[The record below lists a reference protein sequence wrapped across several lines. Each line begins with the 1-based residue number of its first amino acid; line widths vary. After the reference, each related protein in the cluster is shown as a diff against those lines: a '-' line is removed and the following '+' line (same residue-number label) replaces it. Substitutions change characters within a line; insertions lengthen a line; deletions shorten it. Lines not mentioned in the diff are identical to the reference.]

1 MRLDKIKLSG
11 FKSFVDPTTIS
22 FSSNL
27 TGIVGPNGCG
37 KSNTIDAVRWVM
49 GESSAKFLRG
59 ESMADVIF
67 SGSATRKPVGQ
78 ASIELIFDNTDGG
91 VGGQYANY
99 NEISIKRTV
108 SRDGSSVYSLNNTRC
123 RRRDVMDV
131 FLGTGMGP
139 RSYAIIEQ
147 GMISRFIEAKP
158 EEMRHFIE
166 EAAGI
171 SKYKERRRE
180 TENRIK
186 HTRENLERINDL
198 SDELGKQLAH
208 LQRQANTA
216 EKYKILKQEERI
228 AKAQLLALR
237 HRGVDES
244 AQVQKK
250 AIAEKETA
258 YEAAV
263 AELRGVESKLE
274 NMREQHTEA
283 HDHFNEVQGDYYKL
297 GADVARIEQ
306 AIQHSKEKRQQ
317 LQNDAAELKQ
327 TLEEAQQTL
336 AADEARITELN
347 ANHAEIKPAMEQARE
362 TEQASAQTHAKAEE
376 AMQDWQIDWEDF
388 NRHAAEPGKTVQVE
402 QTRIQ
407 HLEEHQQQLHTR
419 VTRYQEELQQL
430 GTDDLERELA
440 ALAEQQSNAAADV
453 TRKAEQLTECQQL
466 ITSQRE
472 QNETHVSTLDTAR
485 RGLQEQQGRYASLKA
500 LQEEA
505 LGKSDAGITDWLS
518 EHGLNDAKRLAESI
532 DVEAHWQTAVET
544 VLGFHLQA
552 IGVEQTGSLGSA
564 LSALDKGVL
573 GIIDKSANVNTAA
586 NSNIAPALSQFVS
599 SDWSLNSLL
608 AGVYTAETVEQALSL
623 RSSLASHESVVTADG
638 VWVGPNWLRMTRNA
652 DERAGVLQRE
662 QEIRDCDKQ
671 IAELGR
677 QVAEQQQLLN
687 EGREALHRHEQ
698 RRDELQVELDT
709 TNQQLSAIKSEL
721 ANRETRL
728 EQLRSRATHIQTQL
742 SELSGLLESDTEAV
756 DSAKQRLQQAESEA
770 ATIESQRAELEQR
783 RDNLR
788 AQLEQAREQA
798 RQDHDE
804 AHQFALKME
813 SINTEL
819 NSTRNAM
826 QRIESQLNNLR
837 QRSAELQQQITNSDA
852 PFREMEQELST
863 ALKMRQEVEER
874 LNAARKNVQDIEH
887 GMRETTDDSGNA
899 DRKVQE
905 VRSQLEQ
912 LRMDFQ
918 GINVRLQTLQ
928 EQIQETGFSLEEL
941 LEGLPDDATEPAW
954 VEMVTKLENRIQRL
968 GAINLAAIDEFKER
982 SERKEYLDKQTEDL
996 VAALTT
1002 LENAISKIDRETR
1015 TRFKETYDKVN
1026 DGLKRMFPRLF
1037 GGGHAY
1043 MELTGDDLLNTGIT
1057 IMARP
1062 PGKRNGTIHLL
1073 SGGEKALTA
1082 VALVFAIFE
1091 LNPAPFCM
1099 LDEVDAPLD
1108 DANVGRFCEL
1118 VKEMSDRIQ
1127 FVFITHNKVTMEMAG
1142 QLMGVTMNEPGCSRL
1157 VTVDVDEAATLAAM

>member
-78 ASIELIFDNTDGG
+78 ASIELLFDNTDGG

-99 NEISIKRTV
+99 NEISIKRVV
-108 SRDGSSVYSLNNTRC
+108 SRDGTSTYFLNNTRC

-158 EEMRHFIE
+158 EEMRVFIE

-216 EKYKILKQEERI
+216 EKYKVLKQEERV

-237 HRGVDES
+237 HRGVDEN
-244 AQVQKK
+244 AQAQKK

-317 LQNDAAELKQ
+317 LQNDATELKQ
-327 TLEEAQQTL
+327 TLDEAQQTL

-362 TEQASAQTHAKAEE
+362 KEQASSQTQASAEE
-376 AMQDWQIDWEDF
+376 AMHDWQIDWEDF
-388 NRHAAEPGKTVQVE
+388 NRNAAEPGKTVQVE

-407 HLEEHQQQLHTR
+407 HLEDHQQQLHTR
-419 VTRYQEELQQL
+419 VARYQEELEQL
-430 GTDDLERELA
+430 GTEPLEREISDLQEKQNDA
-440 ALAEQQSNAAADV
+440 TADV

-466 ITSQRE
+466 IASQRE
-472 QNETHVSTLDTAR
+472 QNETHVSELDTAR
-485 RGLQEQQGRYASLKA
+485 RGLQEQQGRQASLKA

-505 LGKSDAGITDWLS
+505 LGKSDAGITDWLG
-518 EHGLNDAKRLAESI
+518 EHDLNDAKRLAESI
-532 DVEAHWQTAVET
+532 NVDAHWQTAVET

-564 LSALDKGVL
+564 LSELDKGIL
-573 GIIDKSANVNTAA
+573 GIIDKSANVTMAA
-586 NSNIAPALSQFVS
+586 NSNIAPVLSQFVT

-608 AGVYTAETVEQALSL
+608 AGVYTAETVDQALAL

-638 VWVGPNWLRMTRNA
+638 VWVGPNWLRLTRNA

-662 QEIRDCDKQ
+662 QEIRDCEKQ
-671 IAELGR
+671 ISDLGS
-677 QVAEQQQLLN
+677 QVAEQQQFLD
-687 EGREALHRHEQ
+687 EGRDALHGHEQ
-698 RRDELQVELDT
+698 RRDELQTELDV
-709 TNQQLSAIKSEL
+709 TNQQLSAIKSDL
-721 ANRETRL
+721 THRETRL
-728 EQLRSRATHIQTQL
+728 EQLRSRATHIQAQL
-742 SELSGLLESDTEAV
+742 SELGGLLESDTEAV
-756 DSAKQRLQQAESEA
+756 DSAKLRLQQAESEA
-770 ATIESQRAELEQR
+770 ATIEGQRAELEQR

-788 AQLEQAREQA
+788 TQLEEARDQARH
-798 RQDHDE
+798 DHDE

-813 SINTEL
+813 SINAEL
-819 NSTRNAM
+819 NSTRQAM
-826 QRIESQLNNLR
+826 QRIESQLASLR
-837 QRSAELQQQITNSDA
+837 QRSTELQQQIEASDA
-852 PFREMEQELST
+852 PLKEMEQELAA

-874 LNAARKNVQDIEH
+874 LNAARKKVQDIEH

-905 VRSQLEQ
+905 VRGQLEQ

-928 EQIQETGFSLEEL
+928 EQIDETGFALQQLLEEL
-941 LEGLPDDATEPAW
+941 PEDATESVWA
-954 VEMVTKLENRIQRL
+954 EQVTKLENRIQRL

-996 VAALTT
+996 IAALTT
-1002 LENAISKIDRETR
+1002 LENAINKIDRETR

-1108 DANVGRFCEL
+1108 DANVGRFCDL

>member
-49 GESSAKFLRG
+49 GESSAKYLRG

-67 SGSATRKPVGQ
+67 SGSSTRKPVGQ
-78 ASIELIFDNTDGG
+78 ASVELLFDNSDGG

-108 SRDGSSVYSLNNTRC
+108 SRDGISVYYLNNTRC

-186 HTRENLERINDL
+186 HTRENIERINDL

-216 EKYKILKQEERI
+216 EKYKVLKQEERI

-237 HRGVDES
+237 HRGVDENAES
-244 AQVQKK
+244 QKK
-250 AIAEKETA
+250 AIAAKETA

-263 AELRGVESKLE
+263 AALRGVESKLE
-274 NMREQHTEA
+274 SMREQHTEA

-297 GADVARIEQ
+297 GADVARVEQ

-327 TLEEAQQTL
+327 TLDEAQQTL

-362 TEQASAQTHAKAEE
+362 TEQASAQTHAAAEE

-388 NRHAAEPGKTVQVE
+388 NRNAAEPGKTVQVE

-407 HLEEHQQQLHTR
+407 HLEDHQQQLHTR
-419 VTRYQEELQQL
+419 LTRYQEELQKL
-430 GTDDLERELA
+430 GSDDLEREIGGLR
-440 ALAEQQSNAAADV
+440 EQQSNATSDV
-453 TRKAEQLTECQQL
+453 ARKAEQLTECQQL
-466 ITSQRE
+466 ISNQRE
-472 QNETHVSTLDTAR
+472 QNETHVTALDAAR
-485 RGLQEQQGRYASLKA
+485 RGLQEQQGRHASLKA

-532 DVEAHWQTAVET
+532 NVESHWQTAVET

-552 IGVEQTGSLGSA
+552 IGVEQTGNLGTA
-564 LSALDKGVL
+564 LSGLDKGVL
-573 GIIDKSANVNTAA
+573 GIIDKSANVNTAT
-586 NSNIAPALSQFVS
+586 NNNIAPALSQFVT

-623 RSSLASHESVVTADG
+623 RGSLASHESVVTADG

-662 QEIRDCDKQ
+662 QEIRDCEKQ
-671 IAELGR
+671 IETLGN
-677 QVAEQQQLLN
+677 QVAEQQQLLDQ
-687 EGREALHRHEQ
+687 GRDALHGHEQ
-698 RRDELQVELDT
+698 RRDELQIELDT
-709 TNQQLSAIKSEL
+709 TNQQVSAIKSEL

-728 EQLRSRATHIQTQL
+728 EQLRSRAAHIQTQL
-742 SELSGLLESDTEAV
+742 SELSGLLDSDTEAV
-756 DSAKQRLQQAESEA
+756 DSAKQRLQQAETEA
-770 ATIESQRAELEQR
+770 ATIEGQRAELEQR

-788 AQLEQAREQA
+788 AQLEQVREQA

-819 NSTRNAM
+819 SSTRHAM
-826 QRIESQLNNLR
+826 QRIESQLNSLR
-837 QRSAELQQQITNSDA
+837 QRSAELQQQITDSDA
-852 PFREMEQELST
+852 PLKEMEQELSS

-874 LNAARKNVQDIEH
+874 LNAARKSVQDIEH

-928 EQIQETGFSLEEL
+928 EQIEETGFALQEL
-941 LEGLPDDATEPAW
+941 LEGLPEDATESGW
-954 VEMVTKLENRIQRL
+954 IELVTKLESRIQRL

-1002 LENAISKIDRETR
+1002 LENAIAKIDRETR

-1026 DGLKRMFPRLF
+1026 DGLKKTFPRLF

-1082 VALVFAIFE
+1082 VALVFSIFE

>member
-49 GESSAKFLRG
+49 GESSAKYLRG

-67 SGSATRKPVGQ
+67 SGSSTRKPVGQ
-78 ASIELIFDNTDGG
+78 ASVELLFDNSDGG

-108 SRDGSSVYSLNNTRC
+108 SRDGASVYFLNNTRC

-216 EKYKILKQEERI
+216 EKYKVLKQEERI

-237 HRGVDES
+237 HRGVDEN
-244 AQVQKK
+244 AQSQKK

-263 AELRGVESKLE
+263 ADLRGVESKLE
-274 NMREQHTEA
+274 SMREQHTEA
-283 HDHFNEVQGDYYKL
+283 HDHFNEVQGDFYKF

-317 LQNDAAELKQ
+317 LQNDASELKQ
-327 TLEEAQQTL
+327 TLDEAQKTL

-362 TEQASAQTHAKAEE
+362 TEQASAKTHTAAEE

-388 NRHAAEPGKTVQVE
+388 NRNAAEPGKTVQVE

-407 HLEEHQQQLHTR
+407 HLEDHQQQLHTR
-419 VTRYQEELQQL
+419 VTRYQDELQQL
-430 GTDDLERELA
+430 GSDDLEREIGGLR
-440 ALAEQQSNAAADV
+440 EQQSNATADV
-453 TRKAEQLTECQQL
+453 SRKAEQLTECQQL
-466 ITSQRE
+466 ISSQRE
-472 QNETHVSTLDTAR
+472 QNETHVSALDTAR
-485 RGLQEQQGRYASLKA
+485 RSLQEQQGRHASLKA

-532 DVEAHWQTAVET
+532 NVESHWQTAVET

-552 IGVEQTGSLGSA
+552 IGVEQTGNLGTA
-564 LSALDKGVL
+564 LSGLDKGVL
-573 GIIDKSANVNTAA
+573 GIIDKSANVNTTAS
-586 NSNIAPALSQFVS
+586 SNIAPALSQFVT

-623 RSSLASHESVVTADG
+623 RSSLVSHESVVTADG

-662 QEIRDCDKQ
+662 QEIRDCDTQ
-671 IAELGR
+671 IDTLGS
-677 QVAEQQQLLN
+677 QVAEQQQLLD
-687 EGREALHRHEQ
+687 EGRESLHQHEQ
-698 RRDELQVELDT
+698 RRDELQIELDT
-709 TNQQLSAIKSEL
+709 TNQQVSAIKSEL

-770 ATIESQRAELEQR
+770 STIEGQRTELEQR

-826 QRIESQLNNLR
+826 QRIEAQLNTLC
-837 QRSAELQQQITNSDA
+837 QRNAELQQQISGSEA
-852 PFREMEQELST
+852 PLKEMEQELSA

-874 LNAARKNVQDIEH
+874 LNAARKSVQDIEH
-887 GMRETTDDSGNA
+887 GMRKTTDDSGNA

-905 VRSQLEQ
+905 MRSQLEQ

-928 EQIQETGFSLEEL
+928 EQIEETGFSLQEL
-941 LEGLPDDATEPAW
+941 LEGLPDDATESSW
-954 VEMVTKLENRIQRL
+954 LEMVTKLENRIQRL

-1002 LENAISKIDRETR
+1002 LENAIAKIDRETR

-1026 DGLKRMFPRLF
+1026 DGLKKVFPRLF

-1082 VALVFAIFE
+1082 VALVFSIFE

-1142 QLMGVTMNEPGCSRL
+1142 QLMGVTMSEPGCSRL

>member
-11 FKSFVDPTTIS
+11 FKSFVDPTSIS

-78 ASIELIFDNTDGG
+78 ASIELLFDNTDGG

-99 NEISIKRTV
+99 NEISIKRVV
-108 SRDGSSVYSLNNTRC
+108 SRDGTSTYFLNNTRC

-158 EEMRHFIE
+158 EEMRVFIE

-198 SDELGKQLAH
+198 SDELAKQLAH

-216 EKYKILKQEERI
+216 EKYKVLKQEERI

-237 HRGVDES
+237 HRGVDEN
-244 AQVQKK
+244 AETQKK

-327 TLEEAQQTL
+327 TLDEAQQTL
-336 AADEARITELN
+336 ATDEARITELN

-362 TEQASAQTHAKAEE
+362 TEQASSKTQAAAEE
-376 AMQDWQIDWEDF
+376 AMHDWQIDWEDF
-388 NRHAAEPGKTVQVE
+388 NRNAAEPGKTVQVE

-407 HLEEHQQQLHTR
+407 HLEDHQQQLHMR
-419 VTRYQEELQQL
+419 VTRYQEELRQL
-430 GTDDLERELA
+430 GTDDLESEISHLQ
-440 ALAEQQSNAAADV
+440 EQQTNATEDV

-466 ITSQRE
+466 IASQRE
-472 QNETHVSTLDTAR
+472 QNETHVTALDTAR
-485 RGLQEQQGRYASLKA
+485 RGLQEQQGRQASLNA

-505 LGKSDAGITDWLS
+505 LGKSDTGITDWLGQ
-518 EHGLNDAKRLAESI
+518 HGLNDAKRLAESI
-532 DVEAHWQTAVET
+532 NVDAHWQTAVET

-552 IGVEQTGSLGSA
+552 IGVEQTGDLGSA
-564 LSALDKGVL
+564 LSELDKGVL
-573 GIIDKSANVNTAA
+573 GIIDKAANVNTAA
-586 NSNIAPALSQFVS
+586 SSNIAPPLSEFVS

-608 AGVYTAETVEQALSL
+608 AGVYTAETVEQALDL
-623 RSSLASHESVVTADG
+623 RSSLSSHESVVTADG
-638 VWVGPNWLRMTRNA
+638 IWVGPNWLRLTRNA

-662 QEIRDCDKQ
+662 QEIRDCEKQ
-671 IAELGR
+671 IEELGN
-677 QVAEQQQLLN
+677 QVADEQKLLD
-687 EGREALHRHEQ
+687 EGRDALHSHEQ

-709 TNQQLSAIKSEL
+709 TNQQLSSIKSDL
-721 ANRETRL
+721 THRETRL

-742 SELSGLLESDTEAV
+742 SELGGLLESDTEAV
-756 DSAKQRLQQAESEA
+756 DSAKQRLQQAETEA
-770 ATIESQRAELEQR
+770 ATIEGQRTDLEQR

-788 AQLEQAREQA
+788 MQLEQAREQA

-819 NSTRNAM
+819 NSTRQAM
-826 QRIESQLNNLR
+826 QRIESQLNGLQ
-837 QRSAELQQQITNSDA
+837 QRSAELQQQITDSEA
-852 PFREMEQELST
+852 PLKDMEQELSS

-874 LNAARKNVQDIEH
+874 LNAARKKVQDIEH

-905 VRSQLEQ
+905 VRGQLEQ

-918 GINVRLQTLQ
+918 GINVRLQTLL
-928 EQIQETGFSLEEL
+928 EQIEETGFALQEL
-941 LEGLPDDATEPAW
+941 LEGLPEDATESVWA
-954 VEMVTKLENRIQRL
+954 EQVTKLENRIQRL

-996 VAALTT
+996 IAALTT
-1002 LENAISKIDRETR
+1002 LENAINKIDRETR

-1108 DANVGRFCEL
+1108 DANVGRFCDL

>member
-49 GESSAKFLRG
+49 GESSAKLLRG
-59 ESMADVIF
+59 ESMADVVF
-67 SGSATRKPVGQ
+67 SGSSTRKPVGQ
-78 ASIELIFDNTDGG
+78 ASVELIFDNADGR
-91 VGGQYANY
+91 VGGQYAGY
-99 NEISIKRTV
+99 SEISVKRTV
-108 SRDGSSVYSLNNTRC
+108 SRDGTSTYFLNNARC

-158 EEMRHFIE
+158 EEMRVFIE

-171 SKYKERRRE
+171 SKYKERRKE

-186 HTRENLERINDL
+186 HTRENLDRINDL
-198 SDELGKQLAH
+198 TDELSKQLAH

-216 EKYKILKQEERI
+216 EKYKVLKQEERVT
-228 AKAQLLALR
+228 KAQLLALR
-237 HRGVDES
+237 RRGVDENS
-244 AQVQKK
+244 EKQKK
-250 AIAEKETA
+250 AIAEKETS

-263 AELRGVESKLE
+263 ASLRGVESKLE
-274 NMREQHTEA
+274 GLREQHTEA
-283 HDHFNEVQGDYYKL
+283 HDSFNEVQGNYYKL
-297 GADVARIEQ
+297 GADVARVEQ

-317 LQNDAAELKQ
+317 LQADAAELKE
-327 TLEEAQQTL
+327 TLAEAQQTL
-336 AADEARITELN
+336 TADEARITELN
-347 ANHAEIKPAMEQARE
+347 TTQAEIKPALEQARQ
-362 TEQASAQTHAKAEE
+362 TEQSSAKTLAAAEE
-376 AMQDWQIDWEDF
+376 AMHDWQIDWEGF
-388 NRHAAEPGKTVQVE
+388 THSAAEPGKTVQVE

-407 HLEEHQQQLHTR
+407 HLEDHQQQLHMR
-419 VTRYQEELQQL
+419 VTRYQDELQQL
-430 GTDDLERELA
+430 GGDELEREIAGLT
-440 ALAEQQSNAAADV
+440 EQRSNAANAIES
-453 TRKAEQLTECQQL
+453 KSQQLIECQQQ

-472 QNETHVSTLDTAR
+472 HNESHVTALDTAR
-485 RGLQEQQGRYASLKA
+485 REQQEQQGRQASLKA
-500 LQEEA
+500 LQEDA
-505 LGKSDAGITDWLS
+505 LGKGDTDITDWLGKH
-518 EHGLNDAKRLAESI
+518 ELNDAKRLAESI
-532 DVEAHWQTAVET
+532 KVESHWQTAVET

-552 IGVEQTGSLGSA
+552 IGVEQTGSLGTA
-564 LSALDKGVL
+564 LSTLDKGVL
-573 GIIDKSANVNTAA
+573 GLIDKSANVNSAA
-586 NSNIAPALSQFVS
+586 SNNIAPALSEFVT

-608 AGVYTAETVEQALSL
+608 AGVYTAETVEQALAL

-662 QEIRDCDKQ
+662 QEIRETEQK
-671 IAELGR
+671 ISELGN
-677 QVAEQQQLLN
+677 QVAEQQRLLD
-687 EGREALHRHEQ
+687 EGRDALHGHER

-709 TNQQLSAIKSEL
+709 ANQQLSAINAEL
-721 ANRETRL
+721 SNRETRL
-728 EQLRSRATHIQTQL
+728 EQLRSRATHIKNQL
-742 SELSGLLESDTEAV
+742 TELGDLLESDTQAV
-756 DSAKQRLQQAESEA
+756 DSAKGRLQEAEEA
-770 ATIESQRAELEQR
+770 AKAIEAQRGELEQR

-788 AQLEQAREQA
+788 AQLDQAREQA
-798 RQDHDE
+798 RRDHDE
-804 AHQFALKME
+804 AHQYALKME
-813 SINTEL
+813 SISTEL
-819 NSTRNAM
+819 SSTRNAM
-826 QRIESQLNNLR
+826 QRIESQLNTLR
-837 QRSAELQQQITNSDA
+837 QRGNELQQQLDDSDA
-852 PFREMEQELST
+852 PLKEMEEELAES
-863 ALKMRQEVEER
+863 LKSRQQVEEH
-874 LNAARKNVQDIEH
+874 LNAARKAVQDIEH

-928 EQIQETGFSLEEL
+928 EQIDETGFVLQEL
-941 LEGLPDDATEPAW
+941 YEGLPDDANESVWA
-954 VEMVTKLENRIQRL
+954 EQATKLENRIQRL

-996 VAALTT
+996 IAALTT

-1015 TRFKETYDKVN
+1015 ARFKETYDKVN
-1026 DGLKRMFPRLF
+1026 DGIKRMFPRLF

-1108 DANVGRFCEL
+1108 DANVSRFCDL
-1118 VKEMSDRIQ
+1118 VKEMSDNIQ
-1127 FVFITHNKVTMEMAG
+1127 FIFISHNKVTMEMAG

-1157 VTVDVDEAATLAAM
+1157 VSVDIDEAATLAAM

>member
-49 GESSAKFLRG
+49 GESSAKYLRG

-67 SGSATRKPVGQ
+67 SGSSTRKPVGQ
-78 ASIELIFDNTDGG
+78 ASVELLFDNSDGG

-108 SRDGSSVYSLNNTRC
+108 SRDGISVYYLNNTRC

-186 HTRENLERINDL
+186 HTRENIERINDL

-216 EKYKILKQEERI
+216 EKYKVLKQEERI

-237 HRGVDES
+237 HRGVDENAES
-244 AQVQKK
+244 QKK
-250 AIAEKETA
+250 AIAAKETA

-263 AELRGVESKLE
+263 AALRGVESKLE
-274 NMREQHTEA
+274 SMREQHTEA

-297 GADVARIEQ
+297 GADVARVEQ

-327 TLEEAQQTL
+327 TLDEAQQTL

-362 TEQASAQTHAKAEE
+362 TEQASAQAHAAAEE

-388 NRHAAEPGKTVQVE
+388 NRNAAEPGKTVQVE

-407 HLEEHQQQLHTR
+407 HLEDHQQQLHTR
-419 VTRYQEELQQL
+419 LTRYQEELQKL
-430 GTDDLERELA
+430 GSDDLEREIGGLR
-440 ALAEQQSNAAADV
+440 EQQSNATSDV
-453 TRKAEQLTECQQL
+453 ARKAEQLTECQQL
-466 ITSQRE
+466 ISNQRE
-472 QNETHVSTLDTAR
+472 QNETHVTALDAAR
-485 RGLQEQQGRYASLKA
+485 RGLQEQQGRHASLKA

-532 DVEAHWQTAVET
+532 NVESHWQTAVET

-552 IGVEQTGSLGSA
+552 IGVEQTGNLGTA
-564 LSALDKGVL
+564 LSGLDKGVL
-573 GIIDKSANVNTAA
+573 GIIDKSANVNTAT
-586 NSNIAPALSQFVS
+586 NNNIAPALSQFVT

-623 RSSLASHESVVTADG
+623 RGSLASHESVVTADG

-662 QEIRDCDKQ
+662 QEIRDCEKQ
-671 IAELGR
+671 IETLGN
-677 QVAEQQQLLN
+677 QVAEQQQLLDQ
-687 EGREALHRHEQ
+687 GRDALHGHEQ
-698 RRDELQVELDT
+698 RRDELQIELDT
-709 TNQQLSAIKSEL
+709 TNQQVSAIKSEL

-728 EQLRSRATHIQTQL
+728 EQLRSRAAHIQTQL
-742 SELSGLLESDTEAV
+742 SELSGLLDSDTEAV
-756 DSAKQRLQQAESEA
+756 DSAKQRLQQAETEA
-770 ATIESQRAELEQR
+770 ATIEGQRAELEQR

-788 AQLEQAREQA
+788 AQLEQVREQA

-819 NSTRNAM
+819 SSTRHAM
-826 QRIESQLNNLR
+826 QRIESQLNSLR
-837 QRSAELQQQITNSDA
+837 QRSAELQQQITDSDA
-852 PFREMEQELST
+852 PLKEMEQELSS

-874 LNAARKNVQDIEH
+874 LNAARKSVQDIEH

-928 EQIQETGFSLEEL
+928 EQIEETGFALQEL
-941 LEGLPDDATEPAW
+941 LEGLPEDATESGW
-954 VEMVTKLENRIQRL
+954 IELVTKLESRIQRL

-1002 LENAISKIDRETR
+1002 LENAIAKIDRETR

-1026 DGLKRMFPRLF
+1026 DGLKKTFPRLF

-1082 VALVFAIFE
+1082 VALVFSIFE

>member
-49 GESSAKFLRG
+49 GESSAKMLRG

-67 SGSATRKPVGQ
+67 SGSSTRKPVGQ
-78 ASIELIFDNTDGG
+78 ASVELLFDNTDGG

-108 SRDGSSVYSLNNTRC
+108 SRDGTSIYFLNNTRC

-198 SDELGKQLAH
+198 SDELGKQIAH

-216 EKYKILKQEERI
+216 EKYKVLKQEERV

-237 HRGVDES
+237 HRGVNENS
-244 AQVQKK
+244 EAQKK

-263 AELRGVESKLE
+263 ADLRGVESKLE
-274 NMREQHTEA
+274 HMREQHTEA
-283 HDHFNEVQGDYYKL
+283 HDKFNEVQGDYYKL

-317 LQNDAAELKQ
+317 LQNDAIELEQ
-327 TLEEAQQTL
+327 TLNEAQQTL

-347 ANHAEIKPAMEQARE
+347 ANHAEIKPAMEQAQE
-362 TEQASAQTHAKAEE
+362 TEKVSTQMHTAAEE
-376 AMQDWQIDWEDF
+376 AMHDWQIDWEDF

-407 HLEEHQQQLHTR
+407 HLEDHQQQLHTR

-430 GTDDLERELA
+430 GTDDLEREIGGLS
-440 ALAEQQSNAAADV
+440 EQQTNATADV
-453 TRKAEQLTECQQL
+453 TRKSEQLTECQQL

-472 QNETHVSTLDTAR
+472 QNETHVTALDTAR
-485 RGLQEQQGRYASLKA
+485 RGLQEQQGRHASLKA

-505 LGKSDAGITDWLS
+505 LGKSDAGITEWLGK
-518 EHGLNDAKRLAESI
+518 HGLDNAKRLAESI
-532 DVEAHWQTAVET
+532 KVEAHWQTAVET

-552 IGVEQTGSLGSA
+552 IGVEQTGDLGSA
-564 LSALDKGVL
+564 LSGLNKGVL

-586 NSNIAPALSQFVS
+586 SSNIAPALSQFVS

-623 RSSLASHESVVTADG
+623 RGSLASHESVVTADG

-662 QEIRDCDKQ
+662 QEIRDCEKQ
-671 IAELGR
+671 IEELGN
-677 QVAEQQQLLN
+677 QVAEQQQLLD
-687 EGREALHRHEQ
+687 EGRTALHDHEQ
-698 RRDELQVELDT
+698 RRDELQIELDT
-709 TNQQLSAIKSEL
+709 TNQQLSSIKSEL

-728 EQLRSRATHIQTQL
+728 EQLRSRATHIQVQL
-742 SELSGLLESDTEAV
+742 SELGGLVESDTEAV
-756 DSAKQRLQQAESEA
+756 DLAKQRLQQAESEA
-770 ATIESQRAELEQR
+770 ATIEGQRAELELR

-826 QRIESQLNNLR
+826 QRIESQLNSLR
-837 QRSAELQQQITNSDA
+837 QRSGELQQQITDSNA
-852 PFREMEQELST
+852 PFKEMQESLS
-863 ALKMRQEVEER
+863 ASLKLRQESEEK
-874 LNAARKNVQDIEH
+874 LNAARKSVQDIEH

-899 DRKVQE
+899 DRKVQQ
-905 VRSQLEQ
+905 VRGQLEQ

-928 EQIQETGFSLEEL
+928 EQIEETSFVLQEL

-954 VEMVTKLENRIQRL
+954 AEQVTKLESRIQRL

-996 VAALTT
+996 VEALAT
-1002 LENAISKIDRETR
+1002 LENAIAKIDRETR

-1026 DGLKRMFPRLF
+1026 DGLKKMFPRLF

-1082 VALVFAIFE
+1082 VALVFSIFE

>member
-1 MRLDKIKLSG
+1 MRLDKIKLAG

-49 GESSAKFLRG
+49 GESSAKLLRG

-78 ASIELIFDNTDGG
+78 ASIELLFDNSDGG
-91 VGGQYANY
+91 AGGQYANY
-99 NEISIKRTV
+99 NEISVKRTV
-108 SRDGSSVYSLNNTRC
+108 SRDGTSVYALNNTRC

-158 EEMRHFIE
+158 DEMRVFIE

-180 TENRIK
+180 TENRIR

-198 SDELGKQLAH
+198 TEELGKQIAH

-216 EKYKILKQEERI
+216 EKYKTLKQEERI

-237 HRGVDES
+237 HRGVNEN
-244 AQVQKK
+244 AEVQKK

-274 NMREQHTEA
+274 SMREQHTEA
-283 HDHFNEVQGDYYKL
+283 HDHFNVVQGDYYKL

-336 AADEARITELN
+336 AADEALVTELN
-347 ANHAEIKPAMEQARE
+347 ANHAEIQPAMEQARE
-362 TEQASAQTHAKAEE
+362 AEQLSAQTHSAAEE
-376 AMQDWQIDWEDF
+376 AMQDWQIDWEEF
-388 NRHAAEPGKTVQVE
+388 NRNAAEPGKTMQVE

-407 HLEEHQQQLHTR
+407 HLEDHQQQLHTR
-419 VTRYQEELQQL
+419 VSRYQEELQQL
-430 GTDDLERELA
+430 GTNDLEREITQLH
-440 ALAEQQSNAAADV
+440 EQKSNADEDV
-453 TRKAEQLTECQQL
+453 ARKAEQLTECQHL
-466 ITSQRE
+466 IASQRE
-472 QNETHVSTLDTAR
+472 ENETHVTTLDTAR
-485 RGLQEQQGRYASLKA
+485 RGLQEQQGRHASLKA

-505 LGKSDAGITDWLS
+505 LGKSDADITDWLS
-518 EHGLNDAKRLAESI
+518 EHGLNNAKRLAESI
-532 DVEAHWQTAVET
+532 KVDAQWQTAVET

-552 IGVEQTGSLGSA
+552 IGVEQTGNLGSA
-564 LSALDKGVL
+564 LSAIDKGIL
-573 GIIDKSANVNTAA
+573 GLIDKSANVNTAA
-586 NSNIAPALSQFVS
+586 SNNIAPALSQFVT

-608 AGVYTAETVEQALSL
+608 AGVYTAENVEQALSL
-623 RSSLASHESVVTADG
+623 RSSLASHESIVTADG
-638 VWVGPNWLRMTRNA
+638 VWIGPNWLRMTRNA

-662 QEIRDCDKQ
+662 QEIRDCEKK
-671 IAELGR
+671 ISELGA
-677 QVAEQQQLLN
+677 QVAEQQKLLD
-687 EGREALHRHEQ
+687 EGREALHQHEQ
-698 RRDELQVELDT
+698 RRDDLQTELDT
-709 TNQQLSAIKSEL
+709 ANQQLSSLKSEL
-721 ANRETRL
+721 TQRETRL

-742 SELSGLLESDTEAV
+742 AELGGLLESDTEAV
-756 DSAKQRLQQAESEA
+756 DSAKERLQKAESEV
-770 ATIESQRAELEQR
+770 ATIESQRTELEQR

-788 AQLEQAREQA
+788 TQLEQAREQA

-804 AHQFALKME
+804 AHQFALKMQ
-813 SINTEL
+813 SISTEL
-819 NSTRNAM
+819 TSTRNAM
-826 QRIESQLNNLR
+826 QRIESQLNNLQ
-837 QRSAELQQQITNSDA
+837 QRSAEFQKQIADTDA
-852 PFREMEQELST
+852 PLQEMELGLAT
-863 ALKMRQEVEER
+863 ALTARQEVEER
-874 LNAARKNVQDIEH
+874 LNAARAKVQEIEH
-887 GMRETTDDSGNA
+887 GMRETTDDSGHA

-905 VRSQLEQ
+905 ERGLLEQ

-928 EQIQETGFSLEEL
+928 EQIEETGFALQEL
-941 LEGLPDDATEPAW
+941 LEGLPEDATEPGW
-954 VEMVTKLENRIQRL
+954 VEMVAKLENRIQRL

-996 VAALTT
+996 EAALTT

-1026 DGLKRMFPRLF
+1026 DGLKKMFPRLF

-1043 MELTGDDLLNTGIT
+1043 MELTGDDLLSTGIT

-1108 DANVGRFCEL
+1108 DANVARFCDL

>member
-49 GESSAKFLRG
+49 GESSAKLLRG

-78 ASIELIFDNTDGG
+78 ASIELVFDNSDGG
-91 VGGQYANY
+91 VGGQYAGY
-99 NEISIKRTV
+99 NEISVKRTV
-108 SRDGSSVYSLNNTRC
+108 SRDGTSTYFLNNTRC

-158 EEMRHFIE
+158 EEMRVFIE

-171 SKYKERRRE
+171 SKYKERRKE

-216 EKYKILKQEERI
+216 EKYKVLKQEERV

-237 HRGVDES
+237 RRGVDEKS
-244 AQVQKK
+244 ESQKK
-250 AIAEKETA
+250 AITEKETA

-263 AELRGVESKLE
+263 ASLRGVESKLE
-274 NMREQHTEA
+274 GLREQHTEA

-306 AIQHSKEKRQQ
+306 AIQHTKEKRQQ
-317 LQNDAAELKQ
+317 LQADANELKV
-327 TLEEAQQTL
+327 TLSEAQQTL

-347 ANHAEIKPAMEQARE
+347 ASQAEIKPALEQAQA
-362 TEQASAQTHAKAEE
+362 TEQASSQTLAAADE
-376 AMQDWQIDWEDF
+376 AMHDWQIDWEGF
-388 NRHAAEPGKTVQVE
+388 NRSAAEPGKTVQVE

-407 HLEEHQQQLHTR
+407 HLEDHQQQLHTR

-430 GTDDLERELA
+430 GTADLEREIA
-440 ALAEQQSNAAADV
+440 NLAEQQTNANTAIEN
-453 TRKAEQLTECQQL
+453 KSQQLTECQQQ
-466 ITSQRE
+466 ITGQRE
-472 QNETHVSTLDTAR
+472 NNETHVTVLDTAR
-485 RGLQEQQGRYASLKA
+485 SGLQEQQGRQASLKA
-500 LQEEA
+500 LQEDA
-505 LGKSDAGITDWLS
+505 LGKGDTDITDWLGQ
-518 EHGLNDAKRLAESI
+518 HGLNDAKRLAESI
-532 DVEAHWQTAVET
+532 KVESHWQTAVET

-552 IGVEQTGSLGSA
+552 IGVEETGDLGSA

-573 GIIDKSANVNTAA
+573 GIIDKSANVNSAA
-586 NSNIAPALSQFVS
+586 NSNIAPSLSEFVT

-608 AGVYTAETVEQALSL
+608 SGVYTAETVEQALSL
-623 RSSLASHESVVTADG
+623 RSSLSSHESIVTADG
-638 VWVGPNWLRMTRNA
+638 IWVGPNWLRMTRNA

-662 QEIRDCDKQ
+662 QEIRETEQQ
-671 IAELGR
+671 ISELSN
-677 QVAEQQQLLN
+677 QVAEQQRLLD
-687 EGREALHRHEQ
+687 EGRDALHGHEH
-698 RRDELQVELDT
+698 RRDELQTELDT
-709 TNQQLSAIKSEL
+709 ANQQLSSIKAEL
-721 ANRETRL
+721 SNRETRL
-728 EQLRSRATHIQTQL
+728 EQLRSRASHIQNQL
-742 SELSGLLESDTEAV
+742 VELGGLLESDTQAV
-756 DSAKQRLQQAESEA
+756 DSAKGRLQQAESEA
-770 ATIESQRAELEQR
+770 EAIEKQRGELEQR

-788 AQLEQAREQA
+788 AQLEEAREQA

-813 SINTEL
+813 SISTEL

-826 QRIESQLNNLR
+826 QRIESQLQNLQ
-837 QRSAELQQQITNSDA
+837 QRGSELQQQIDESSA
-852 PFREMEQELST
+852 PLQEMEQELASS
-863 ALKMRQEVEER
+863 LKMRQEAEER
-874 LNAARKNVQDIEH
+874 LNAARKSVQDIEH

-905 VRSQLEQ
+905 VRGQLEQ

-928 EQIQETGFSLEEL
+928 EQIDETGFALQEL
-941 LEGLPDDATEPAW
+941 YEGLPEDATESAW
-954 VEMVTKLENRIQRL
+954 AEQVTKLENRIQRL

-996 VAALTT
+996 IAALTT
-1002 LENAISKIDRETR
+1002 LENAINKIDRETR

-1026 DGLKRMFPRLF
+1026 AGLKRTFPRLF

-1082 VALVFAIFE
+1082 VALVFSIFE

-1108 DANVGRFCEL
+1108 DANVTRFCEL

-1127 FVFITHNKVTMEMAG
+1127 FIFISHNKVTMEMAG
-1142 QLMGVTMNEPGCSRL
+1142 QLMGVTMNEPGCSRM
-1157 VTVDVDEAATLAAM
+1157 VSVDIDEAATLAAM

>member
-49 GESSAKFLRG
+49 GESSAKYLRG

-78 ASIELIFDNTDGG
+78 ASIELLFDNTDGG

-99 NEISIKRTV
+99 NEISIKRAV
-108 SRDGSSVYSLNNTRC
+108 SRDGTSTYFLNNTRC

-158 EEMRHFIE
+158 EEMRVFIE

-216 EKYKILKQEERI
+216 EKYKVLKQEERI
-228 AKAQLLALR
+228 TKAQLLALR
-237 HRGVDES
+237 HRGVDEN
-244 AQVQKK
+244 AEAQKK

-263 AELRGVESKLE
+263 AALRGVESKLE
-274 NMREQHTEA
+274 SMRSEHTEA
-283 HDHFNEVQGDYYKL
+283 HDKFNEVQGDYYKL

-306 AIQHSKEKRQQ
+306 AIQHNKEKRQQ
-317 LQNDAAELKQ
+317 LQNDATELKQ
-327 TLEEAQQTL
+327 TLNEAQQTL
-336 AADEARITELN
+336 AADESRITELN
-347 ANHAEIKPAMEQARE
+347 TNHALIIPEMALARQA
-362 TEQASAQTHAKAEE
+362 EQASAKTHATAEE
-376 AMQDWQIDWEDF
+376 AMHDWQIDWEDF
-388 NRHAAEPGKTVQVE
+388 NRNAAEPGKIVQVE

-407 HLEEHQQQLHTR
+407 HLEDHQQQLHTR
-419 VTRYQEELQQL
+419 VARYQEEMQQL
-430 GTDDLERELA
+430 GTDVLEQEINDLQ
-440 ALAEQQSNAAADV
+440 EQQSNASAEV
-453 TRKAEQLTECQQL
+453 SRKAEQLTECQQL
-466 ITSQRE
+466 IASQRE
-472 QNETHVSTLDTAR
+472 QNETHVSALDIAR
-485 RGLQEQQGRYASLKA
+485 SNLQEQQGRQASLKA

-505 LGKSDAGITDWLS
+505 LGKSDSGITDWL
-518 EHGLNDAKRLAESI
+518 EAHGLSNAKRLAESI
-532 DVEAHWQTAVET
+532 EVDGHWQTAVET

-552 IGVEQTGSLGSA
+552 IGVEQTGKLGSA
-564 LSALDKGVL
+564 LSEIDKGML
-573 GIIDKSANVNTAA
+573 GIIDQSAKVNTAA
-586 NSNIAPALSQFVS
+586 SSNIAPSLSQYVS
-599 SDWSLNSLL
+599 SDWSLNALI
-608 AGVYTAETVEQALSL
+608 AGVYTAETVDQALKL
-623 RSSLASHESVVTADG
+623 RDSLASHESIVTADG

-662 QEIRDCDKQ
+662 QEIRDCESQ
-671 IAELGR
+671 IKTLSD
-677 QVAEQQQLLN
+677 QVAEHLKALE
-687 EGREALHRHEQ
+687 EGRSTLHAHEQ
-698 RRDELQVELDT
+698 RRGELQSELDT

-721 ANRETRL
+721 AQRETRL

-742 SELSGLLESDTEAV
+742 SELGNLLESDTEAV
-756 DSAKQRLQQAESEA
+756 DSAKQRLQQAETEA
-770 ATIESQRAELEQR
+770 ATIENQRAELEKR

-788 AQLEQAREQA
+788 VQLEQAREQA
-798 RQDHDE
+798 RQDYDE

-813 SINTEL
+813 AINTEL

-826 QRIESQLNNLR
+826 QRIESQLN
-837 QRSAELQQQITNSDA
+837 SLQQRNTELEQQISSSDE
-852 PFREMEQELST
+852 PLKEMELELAD
-863 ALKMRQEVEER
+863 ALKKRQEVEER
-874 LNAARKNVQDIEH
+874 LNASRKKVQDIEH

-899 DRKVQE
+899 DRKVQQ
-905 VRSQLEQ
+905 VRSELEQ

-928 EQIQETGFSLEEL
+928 EQIEETDFVLKDL
-941 LEGLPDDATEPAW
+941 LEGLPEDATEKAW
-954 VEMVTKLENRIQRL
+954 SEQATKLENRIQRL

-1002 LENAISKIDRETR
+1002 LENAINKIDRETR

-1108 DANVGRFCEL
+1108 DANVGRFCDL
-1118 VKEMSDRIQ
+1118 VKEMSEKIQ

>member
-49 GESSAKFLRG
+49 GESSAKMLRG

-78 ASIELIFDNTDGG
+78 ASVELFFDNTDGR
-91 VGGQYANY
+91 VGGQYASY
-99 NEISIKRTV
+99 NEISVKRVV
-108 SRDGSSVYSLNNTRC
+108 SRDGTSTYFLNNTRC

-216 EKYKILKQEERI
+216 EKYKELKQEERV

-237 HRGVDES
+237 RRGVDEN
-244 AQVQKK
+244 AEVQKK

-263 AELRGVESKLE
+263 ADLRGVESKLE
-274 NMREQHTEA
+274 NLRSQHTEA

-297 GADVARIEQ
+297 GADVARVEQ
-306 AIQHSKEKRQQ
+306 AIQHTKEKRQQ
-317 LQNDAAELKQ
+317 LQADANELKV
-327 TLEEAQQTL
+327 TLSEAQQTL
-336 AADEARITELN
+336 SADEARITELN
-347 ANHAEIKPAMEQARE
+347 TAQAEIAPAMEQANV
-362 TEQASAQTHAKAEE
+362 TKQASSQTLATADE
-376 AMQDWQIDWEDF
+376 AMQDWQLDWEGF
-388 NRHAAEPGKTVQVE
+388 TRSAAEPGKTVQVE

-407 HLEEHQQQLHTR
+407 HLEDHQQQLHTR
-419 VTRYQEELQQL
+419 VTRYQEELREL
-430 GTDDLERELA
+430 GTDNLEREIAGLS
-440 ALAEQQSNAAADV
+440 EQQSNAAAAINS
-453 TRKAEQLTECQQL
+453 KSQQLTECQQL
-466 ITSQRE
+466 IASQRE
-472 QNETHVSTLDTAR
+472 HNETHVTALDSAR
-485 RGLQEQQGRYASLKA
+485 RGLQEQQGRQASLQA
-500 LQEEA
+500 LQEDA
-505 LGKSDAGITDWLS
+505 LGKGDADITDWLS
-518 EHGLNDAKRLAESI
+518 QHGLNDAKRLAESI
-532 DVEAHWQTAVET
+532 KVESHWQTAVET

-552 IGVEQTGSLGSA
+552 IGVDETGDLGSA

-573 GIIDKSANVNTAA
+573 GIIDKSANVNSAA
-586 NSNIAPALSQFVS
+586 NSNIAPALSQFVTS
-599 SDWSLNSLL
+599 EWSLNSLL
-608 AGVYTAETVEQALSL
+608 AGVYTAETVEQAISL
-623 RSSLASHESVVTADG
+623 RTSLSSHESIVTADG
-638 VWVGPNWLRMTRNA
+638 VWIGPNWLRMTRNA

-662 QEIRDCDKQ
+662 QEIRECEQQ
-671 IAELGR
+671 INDLSNQA
-677 QVAEQQQLLN
+677 AEQQRLLDD
-687 EGREALHRHEQ
+687 GRTALHGHEQ

-709 TNQQLSAIKSEL
+709 VNQQLSSIKAEL
-721 ANRETRL
+721 SNRETRL
-728 EQLRSRATHIQTQL
+728 EQLRSRAVHIQNQL
-742 SELSGLLESDTEAV
+742 TELGGLLESDTQAV
-756 DSAKQRLQQAESEA
+756 DSAKGRLQQAESEA
-770 ATIESQRAELEQR
+770 EQIENQRGELEQR

-788 AQLEQAREQA
+788 EQLEQAGEQA
-798 RQDHDE
+798 RHDHDE

-813 SINTEL
+813 SISTEL

-826 QRIESQLNNLR
+826 QRIESQLNTLQ
-837 QRSAELQQQITNSDA
+837 QRGNELQQQIESSSD
-852 PFREMEQELST
+852 PLKEMEEELASS
-863 ALKMRQEVEER
+863 LKMRQEAEEK
-874 LNAARKNVQDIEH
+874 LNAARKSVQDIEH

-905 VRSQLEQ
+905 MRGQLEQ

-918 GINVRLQTLQ
+918 GINVRLQTLE
-928 EQIQETGFSLEEL
+928 EQIAETGFALQEL
-941 LEGLPDDATEPAW
+941 YEGLPEDATESTWA
-954 VEMVTKLENRIQRL
+954 EKVTKLESRIQRL

-1026 DGLKRMFPRLF
+1026 DGLKKMFPRLF

-1043 MELTGDDLLNTGIT
+1043 MELTGDDLLDTGIT

-1127 FVFITHNKVTMEMAG
+1127 FIFISHNKVTMEMAG

-1157 VTVDVDEAATLAAM
+1157 VSVDIDEAATLAAM

>member
-67 SGSATRKPVGQ
+67 SGSSTRKPVGQ
-78 ASIELIFDNTDGG
+78 ASIELVFDNSDGG

-108 SRDGSSVYSLNNTRC
+108 SRDGTSVYSLNNTRC
-123 RRRDVMDV
+123 RRRDVMDI

-158 EEMRHFIE
+158 EEMRVFIE

-186 HTRENLERINDL
+186 HTRENLDRINDL

-216 EKYKILKQEERI
+216 EKYKVLKQEERV

-237 HRGVDES
+237 HRAVNES
-244 AQVQKK
+244 AQTQKQ
-250 AIAEKETA
+250 AITEKETA

-263 AELRGVESKLE
+263 ADLRGVESKLE
-274 NMREQHTEA
+274 SMREQHTEA
-283 HDHFNEVQGDYYKL
+283 HDHFNEVQANYYTL

-306 AIQHSKEKRQQ
+306 AIQHTKEKRQQ

-347 ANHAEIKPAMEQARE
+347 ANHAEIKPAMEQARA
-362 TEQASAQTHAKAEE
+362 TEQASAQKQAAAEE
-376 AMQDWQIDWEDF
+376 AMHDWQMDWEEF
-388 NRHAAEPGKTVQVE
+388 NRNAAEPGKTVQVE

-407 HLEEHQQQLHTR
+407 HLEDHQQQLHTR
-419 VTRYQEELQQL
+419 VARYQEELNQL
-430 GTDDLERELA
+430 GTAELEAEISKLS
-440 ALAEQQSNAAADV
+440 EQQNEAVAAVA
-453 TRKAEQLTECQQL
+453 RKTEQLTECQQL
-466 ITSQRE
+466 IAAQRE
-472 QNETHVSTLDTAR
+472 QNDAHVAELDTAR
-485 RGLQEQQGRYASLKA
+485 RNLQEQQGRHASLKA

-505 LGKSDAGITDWLS
+505 LGKSDVAVTDWLT
-518 EHGLNDAKRLAESI
+518 EHGLDNAKRLAESI
-532 DVEAHWQTAVET
+532 EVDAMWQTAVET

-552 IGVEQTGSLGSA
+552 IGVTQSNTLGADLSSLE
-564 LSALDKGVL
+564 KGVL
-573 GIIDKSANVNTAA
+573 SIFDMSADVNTPA
-586 NSNIAPALSQFVS
+586 NGAIAPTLAQFVRS
-599 SDWSLNSLL
+599 EWSLNALL
-608 AGVYTAETVEQALSL
+608 AGIYTAETVEQALAL
-623 RSSLASHESVVTADG
+623 RSSLAAHESVVTADG
-638 VWVGPNWLRMTRNA
+638 VWVGPNWLRLSRNA

-662 QEIRDCDKQ
+662 QEIRDCEQQ
-671 IAELGR
+671 IATLGN
-677 QVAEQQQLLN
+677 QVADQQRMLDM
-687 EGREALHRHEQ
+687 GREALHNHEQ
-698 RRDELQVELDT
+698 LRDQLQSELDT
-709 TNQQLSAIKSEL
+709 INQQLSGIKSAL

-728 EQLRSRATHIQTQL
+728 DQLRSRATHIQNQL
-742 SELSGLLESDTEAV
+742 AELSSLLESDSEAV
-756 DSAKQRLQQAESEA
+756 DSARQRLQAAESEA
-770 ATIESQRAELEQR
+770 ATIEQQRTELEAR

-798 RQDHDE
+798 RHDHDE

-813 SINTEL
+813 SITTEL
-819 NSTRNAM
+819 NSTRHAM

-837 QRSAELQQQITNSDA
+837 QRSAELQQQIMASDA
-852 PFREMEQELST
+852 PLKEMEQQLAES
-863 ALKMRQEVEER
+863 LKTRQEAEER
-874 LNAARKNVQDIEH
+874 LNAARKTVQDIEH
-887 GMRETTDDSGNA
+887 AMREATDDSGEA
-899 DRKVQE
+899 DRKVQA
-905 VRSQLEQ
+905 VRSELEK
-912 LRMDFQ
+912 LRMDYQ

-928 EQIQETGFSLEEL
+928 EQIDETDYTLEEL
-941 LEGLPDDATEPAW
+941 LQGLPEDATESAW
-954 VEMVTKLENRIQRL
+954 AEQVTKLENRIQRL

-996 VAALTT
+996 LAALTT
-1002 LENAISKIDRETR
+1002 LENAINKIDRETR

-1108 DANVGRFCEL
+1108 DANVGRFCDL

-1157 VTVDVDEAATLAAM
+1157 VSVDVDEAAKLAAM